1 MYYSESLTLSDTLT
15 LTNFTIFRSLTG
27 QTLPISPDDSGQKNE
42 SLGGEKQSG
51 EIETSDERSQQL

>member
-15 LTNFTIFRSLTG
+15 LTNFTIFRSLAG

-42 SLGGEKQSG
+42 SLGREKQSG
-51 EIETSDERSQQL
+51 EIEISDERSQQL